1 MNRQI
6 HNQTEHGRSTHDRR
20 STRSRPP
27 HDELSEARRQ
37 LASYRDT
44 LVTIQRAM
52 LPQRLPD
59 VPGLE
64 LAVHFADAEG
74 VGGDFYD
81 VRPVASGRW
90 AMVIADVIGHG
101 LGAAAILAVVHALGN
116 AVDRQRVPAEPG
128 AALALVNG
136 PLATRY
142 LADTGKFVTAF
153 VGLYDAEAQA
163 LTYASAGH
171 PPPRLVRGTAVR
183 RLDDVSGLPLGLDR
197 TSAYEQGRLEL
208 RPGDR
213 LVLFTDGVTESRNA
227 ARSLYGD
234 ERLDAVLPAPVN
246 SAAELLSRVTSSVR
260 TFREGR
266 PADDDETCLIA
277 LVKPTEATMQHEGE
291 VVRC

>member
-1 MNRQI
+1 MNERRD
-6 HNQTEHGRSTHDRR
+6 NQSEHGRSTHDRR
-20 STRSRPP
+20 STGSRSA
-27 HDELSEARRQ
+27 HDELRAAREQ
-37 LASYRDT
+37 LANYRDT

-64 LAVHFADAEG
+64 LAVHFADADG

-81 VRPVASGRW
+81 VRPVASGHW
-90 AMVIADVIGHG
+90 AIVIADVIGHG

-116 AVDRQRVPAEPG
+116 AVDRERVLAEPG

-136 PLATRY
+136 PLTTRY

-153 VGLYDAEAQA
+153 VGLYDAEARV

-171 PPPRLVRGTAVR
+171 PPPRLVRGNTVR

-213 LVLFTDGVTESRNA
+213 LVLFTDGVTESMNS
-227 ARSLYGD
+227 ARSLFGD
-234 ERLDAVLPAPVN
+234 ERLDAILPAPVN
-246 SAAELLSRVTSSVR
+246 SAAELLNRVTSSVSA
-260 TFREGR
+260 FREGR
-266 PADDDETCLIA
+266 PAGDDETCLIV
-277 LVKPTEATMQHEGE
+277 LVRPTEAITQREGE

>member
-1 MNRQI
+1 MNERRN
-6 HNQTEHGRSTHDRR
+6 NQSEYGRNTQNRR
-20 STRSRPP
+20 STETRLLC
-27 HDELSEARRQ
+27 DELREARQQ
-37 LASYRDT
+37 LANYRDT

-52 LPQRLPD
+52 LPRRLPR
-59 VPGLE
+59 VPGLD
-64 LAVHFADAEG
+64 LAVHFADADG

-90 AMVIADVIGHG
+90 AIVIADVIGHG

-116 AVDRQRVPAEPG
+116 AVDRQRVMAEPG

-153 VGLYDAEAQA
+153 VGLYNADVQV
-163 LTYASAGH
+163 LTYASAAH
-171 PPPRLVRGTAVR
+171 PPPRLVRGNAVR

-197 TSAYEQGRLEL
+197 TSVYEQSSVEL

-213 LVLFTDGVTESRNA
+213 LVLFTDGITESMNSA
-227 ARSLYGD
+227 QSLFGD
-234 ERLDAVLPAPVN
+234 ERLDAILPAPVN
-246 SAAELLSRVTSSVR
+246 SATELLNRVTGSVR

-266 PADDDETCLIA
+266 PAGDDETCLIA
-277 LVKPTEATMQHEGE
+277 LVKSMDATTQGESE

>member
-1 MNRQI
+1 MNKRI
-6 HNQTEHGRSTHDRR
+6 HNQSEPTRGTQGRRKSGFR
-20 STRSRPP
+20 SL
-27 HDELSEARRQ
+27 HDELREARQQ

-52 LPQRLPD
+52 LPQHLPH
-59 VPGLE
+59 VPGLD
-64 LAVHFADAEG
+64 LAVHFADADR

-90 AMVIADVIGHG
+90 AIVIADVIGHG

-116 AVDRQRVPAEPG
+116 AVDRQRVLAEPS

-153 VGLYDAEAQA
+153 VGLYDAEAQV

-171 PPPRLVRGTAVR
+171 PPPRLIRGNAVR
-183 RLDDVSGLPLGLDR
+183 RLDDVSGLPLGLGR
-197 TSAYEQGRLEL
+197 ASAYEQRSLEL

-227 ARSLYGD
+227 AQSFFGD
-234 ERLDAVLPAPVN
+234 ARLDAVLPTPVN
-246 SAAELLSRVTSSVR
+246 SAAELLNRVMSSVR
-260 TFREGR
+260 TFREGG
-266 PADDDETCLIA
+266 PAGDDETCLIA
-277 LVKPTEATMQHEGE
+277 LVKPAEATTQRESE

>member
-1 MNRQI
+1 MNERL
-6 HNQTEHGRSTHDRR
+6 HNQSEHGRSTQDRR
-20 STRSRPP
+20 STGTRRLR
-27 HDELSEARRQ
+27 DELREARQQ

-52 LPQRLPD
+52 LPQHLPD

-64 LAVHFADAEG
+64 LAVQFADG

-90 AMVIADVIGHG
+90 AIVIADVVGHG

-116 AVDRQRVPAEPG
+116 AIDRQRVLAEPG
-128 AALALVNG
+128 TALALVNG

-153 VGLYDAEAQA
+153 VGLYDAEAQV

-171 PPPRLVRGTAVR
+171 PPPRLVRGNAVR
-183 RLDDVSGLPLGLDR
+183 RLDDVSGLPLGLER
-197 TSAYEQGRLEL
+197 TSVYEQSGVRL

-213 LVLFTDGVTESRNA
+213 LVLFTDGITESRNA
-227 ARSLYGD
+227 AQSLFGD
-234 ERLDAVLPAPVN
+234 ERLDAVLAAPVN
-246 SAAELLSRVTSSVR
+246 SAAELLNRVISSVR

-266 PADDDETCLIA
+266 PAGDDETCLIA
-277 LVKPTEATMQHEGE
+277 LVQPIDPTTRCESE

>member
-1 MNRQI
+1 MNERLFN
-6 HNQTEHGRSTHDRR
+6 HSEHGRRSPGRPSTG
-20 STRSRPP
+20 SRPL
-27 HDELSEARRQ
+27 HEELREARRQ

-52 LPQRLPD
+52 LPQHLPQ
-59 VPGLE
+59 VPGLD
-64 LAVHFADAEG
+64 LAVHFADADG

-81 VRPVASGRW
+81 VRPLASGRW
-90 AMVIADVIGHG
+90 AIVVADVVGHG

-153 VGLYDAEAQA
+153 VGLYDAEAQV

-171 PPPRLVRGTAVR
+171 PPPRLVRGSTVR
-183 RLDDVSGLPLGLDR
+183 RLGDVSGLPLGVDK
-197 TSAYEQGRLEL
+197 TSVYEQSSLDL
-208 RPGDR
+208 LPGDR
-213 LVLFTDGVTESRNA
+213 LVLFTDGVTESRNGA
-227 ARSLYGD
+227 ESLFGD
-234 ERLDAVLPAPVN
+234 ERLDAVLTAPVS
-246 SAAELLSRVTSSVR
+246 SAAELLNRVTSSVR
-260 TFREGR
+260 AFREGR
-266 PADDDETCLIA
+266 PAGDDETCLIA
-277 LVKPTEATMQHEGE
+277 LVKPSDATTQCESE

>member
-1 MNRQI
+1 MNERI
-6 HNQTEHGRSTHDRR
+6 HNQSEHGRSTQNRR
-20 STRSRPP
+20 RTGSRLL
-27 HDELSEARRQ
+27 HDELREARQQ
-37 LASYRDT
+37 LANYRDT

-64 LAVHFADAEG
+64 LAVHFADADG

-90 AMVIADVIGHG
+90 AIVIADVIGHG

-116 AVDRQRVPAEPG
+116 AVDRQRVLAEPG

-153 VGLYDAEAQA
+153 VGLYDAEAQV

-171 PPPRLVRGTAVR
+171 PPPRLVRGPAVR

-197 TSAYEQGRLEL
+197 TSAYEQSSVGL

-213 LVLFTDGVTESRNA
+213 LVLFTDGITESRNA
-227 ARSLYGD
+227 AQSLFGD

-246 SAAELLSRVTSSVR
+246 SAAELLNRVTSSVR

-266 PADDDETCLIA
+266 PAGDDETCLIA
-277 LVKPTEATMQHEGE
+277 LVNPIDATTQGESE

>member
-1 MNRQI
+1 MNERF
-6 HNQTEHGRSTHDRR
+6 HNRSEHSRSTPGRR
-20 STRSRPP
+20 STATRQL
-27 HDELSEARRQ
+27 HDELREARQQ
-37 LASYRDT
+37 LANYRDT

-52 LPQRLPD
+52 LPEPLPD
-59 VPGLE
+59 VPGLD
-64 LAVHFADAEG
+64 LAVHFADADG

-90 AMVIADVIGHG
+90 AIVIADVVGHG

-116 AVDRQRVPAEPG
+116 AVDRQRVLAEPG

-153 VGLYDAEAQA
+153 VGLYEAEAQV

-171 PPPRLVRGTAVR
+171 PPPRLVRGNTVR
-183 RLDDVSGLPLGLDR
+183 RLHAVSGLPLGLDR
-197 TSAYEQGRLEL
+197 TSAYEQSRVEL

-213 LVLFTDGVTESRNA
+213 LVLFTDGVTESRNTA
-227 ARSLYGD
+227 QAFFGD
-234 ERLDAVLPAPVN
+234 ERLDAVLTASVN
-246 SAAELLSRVTSSVR
+246 SAAELLNRVTSSVR

-266 PADDDETCLIA
+266 AAGDDETCLIA
-277 LVKPTEATMQHEGE
+277 LVKPMEATTQGERE